1 MKASII
7 NLLLRSNTECLLLVK
22 QNADKEVL
30 HEERYTV
37 KNFNELIRLFVFNY
51 AKYVETTKI
60 NINQYKSINKY
71 SQQNMIKN
79 IKKNIPNQ
87 PSTTDH
93 QPTDHRPVR
102 NLRTIKI
109 LKRRMQSTCNHPLHH
124 AHIII
129 FLRMLLHAFLTKS
142 FFCFQ

>member
-22 QNADKEVL
+22 ENADKEVL

-60 NINQYKSINKY
+60 NINQYKSINK
-71 SQQNMIKN
+71 
-79 IKKNIPNQ
+79 
-87 PSTTDH
+87 STTDH
-93 QPTDHRPVR
+93 QPTDHSFNNKFV
-102 NLRTIKI
+102 IK
-109 LKRRMQSTCNHPLHH
+109 K
-124 AHIII
+124 
-129 FLRMLLHAFLTKS
+129 
-142 FFCFQ
+142 

>member
-22 QNADKEVL
+22 ENADKEVL

-79 IKKNIPNQ
+79 IKKIR
-87 PSTTDH
+87 S
-93 QPTDHRPVR
+93 
-102 NLRTIKI
+102 
-109 LKRRMQSTCNHPLHH
+109 
-124 AHIII
+124 II
-129 FLRMLLHAFLTKS
+129 RLTKNKKVS
-142 FFCFQ
+142 QYKFLLSKY